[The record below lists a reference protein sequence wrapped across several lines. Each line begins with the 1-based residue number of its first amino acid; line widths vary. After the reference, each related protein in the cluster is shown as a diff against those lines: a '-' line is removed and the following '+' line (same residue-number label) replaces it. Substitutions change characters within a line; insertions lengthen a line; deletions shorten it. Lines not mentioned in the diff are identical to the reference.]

1 RTVMTTISVP
11 ISEERLQQLQELAQR
26 AKVSP
31 EELARAGL
39 EDWLRQP
46 REDFAQAARYVLQ
59 KNAELYRRLA
69 WCGFVR
75 PHLRGGGGKAGE
87 TQGAN
92 AARAAVLRNHLPAS
106 RPSNR

>member
-1 RTVMTTISVP
+1 MTAITVP
-11 ISEERLQQLQELAQR
+11 LSEERLEQLRQLAQR
-26 AKVSP
+26 AGVSP

-69 WCGFVR
+69 
-75 PHLRGGGGKAGE
+75 
-87 TQGAN
+87 
-92 AARAAVLRNHLPAS
+92 
-106 RPSNR
+106 